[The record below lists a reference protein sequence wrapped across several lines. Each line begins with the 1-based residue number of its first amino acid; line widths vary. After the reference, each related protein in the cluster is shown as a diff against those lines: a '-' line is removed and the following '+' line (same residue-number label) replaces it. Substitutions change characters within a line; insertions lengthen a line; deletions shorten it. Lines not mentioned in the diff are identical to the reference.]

1 MTTPGATPR
10 SSGAGINSLANRLL
24 HHGFRRAPQEDIPA
38 GDRSP
43 AGAARQTAS
52 HPAAAPSGRARIGG
66 RLLSW
71 PRFPDAVIQ
80 LALSAPAA
88 AEPQRKAPPEAPE
101 APEAPAAPSGSG
113 EAKPDSV
120 PASSGSG
127 SAAALKPPV
136 QPRPAAKAP
145 PRPDRSPSPP
155 TAAQQPPRISDRR
168 TRRRAPLAV
177 NAAALII
184 LAAGALHLVA
194 SLRAAFDPLRPAP
207 PAAIQ
212 LQELGVP
219 ADMILS
225 LARIADVAVAAVAF
239 GIFLLLASLIRDGR
253 NWARAGV
260 CVLVAAGLFFGF
272 RDGSFPHVAAALIT
286 ALGTGLLFLPS
297 SNRYLATHGGRT
309 G

>member
-24 HHGFRRAPQEDIPA
+24 HHGFRRAPQEDTPSA
-38 GDRSP
+38 DRSP
-43 AGAARQTAS
+43 AAAARETAS
-52 HPAAAPSGRARIGG
+52 HPAAAPSGLARIGG

-88 AEPQRKAPPEAPE
+88 AAPQRKAPLEAPT
-101 APEAPAAPSGSG
+101 ASSGPG

-120 PASSGSG
+120 PGGSGAG
-127 SAAALKPPV
+127 SAAAVKPPV
-136 QPRPAAKAP
+136 QPRPAATTP

-155 TAAQQPPRISDRR
+155 AAVRQPPRISDRR
-168 TRRRAPLAV
+168 PRRRAPLAV

-184 LAAGALHLVA
+184 LAAGVLHLVA

-207 PAAIQ
+207 LAAVQ

-239 GIFLLLASLIRDGR
+239 GIYLLLASLIRDGR

-297 SNRYLATHGGRT
+297 SARYLATRGGRT
-309 G
+309 A

>member
-24 HHGFRRAPQEDIPA
+24 HHGFRRAPQEDTPSA
-38 GDRSP
+38 DRSP
-43 AGAARQTAS
+43 AAAARETAS
-52 HPAAAPSGRARIGG
+52 HPAAAPSGLARIGG

-88 AEPQRKAPPEAPE
+88 AAPQRKAPLEAPT
-101 APEAPAAPSGSG
+101 APSGPG

-120 PASSGSG
+120 PGGSGAG
-127 SAAALKPPV
+127 SAAAAKPPV
-136 QPRPAAKAP
+136 QPRPAATTP
-145 PRPDRSPSPP
+145 PRPDRSPSP
-155 TAAQQPPRISDRR
+155 AAVRQPPRISDRR
-168 TRRRAPLAV
+168 PRRRAPVAV

-184 LAAGALHLVA
+184 LAAGVLHLVA

-207 PAAIQ
+207 LAAVQ

-239 GIFLLLASLIRDGR
+239 GIYLLLASLIRDGR

-297 SNRYLATHGGRT
+297 SARYLATRGGRT
-309 G
+309 A